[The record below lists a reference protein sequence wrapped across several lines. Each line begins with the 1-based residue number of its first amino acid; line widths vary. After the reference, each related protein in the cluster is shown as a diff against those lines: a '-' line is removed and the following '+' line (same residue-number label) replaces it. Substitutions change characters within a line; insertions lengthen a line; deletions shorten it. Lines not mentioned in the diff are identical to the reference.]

1 LYLSSYIGFSK
12 ALGDQDYLGDIDT
25 TRIDIIENASTTT
38 SLENYALKYAPQTL
52 SHLVVM
58 FLELLME
65 IQLLLEVDVLE
76 LLTSTHLN

>member
-1 LYLSSYIGFSK
+1 MK
-12 ALGDQDYLGDIDT
+12 DLGDIDT
-25 TRIDIIENASTTT
+25 TRIDIIENVSSTT

-65 IQLLLEVDVLE
+65 IQ
-76 LLTSTHLN
+76 